1 MKGARQTISFLII
14 FLLLGTPVITCAE
27 EPLGLILRKGSIV
40 WKSTLQ
46 QARNFI
52 EEDMRPNRPLRMKTF
67 RPKDSGDDTEKD
79 TEKDDRKFSCEKTDS
94 PSVLRCNL
102 ACCVDF
108 GEGKTLRFATL
119 YFYGD
124 QFYQYKIAFPLD
136 LYQKIAEANKQ
147 KYGKPTKSE
156 ESVMTN
162 LRGDRFNNLVE
173 QWKLE
178 NTLVV
183 LGSRGG
189 EGKIFLSHLDV
200 YYLPI
205 YRQVLETQPKTKLPY

>member
-1 MKGARQTISFLII
+1 MKVARQAISFLVVS
-14 FLLLGTPVITCAE
+14 LLLGTPMITGAE
-27 EPLGLILRKGSIV
+27 EPFGLILRKGSIV
-40 WKSTLQ
+40 WKSTFQ

-52 EEDMRPNRPLRMKTF
+52 EEDMRPDAPRRMLTL
-67 RPKDSGDDTEKD
+67 GGN
-79 TEKDDRKFSCEKTDS
+79 KDDREEDDNKFSCGQTDT
-94 PSVLRCNL
+94 PGVLRCTL

-119 YFYGD
+119 FFYRD
-124 QFYQYKIAFPLD
+124 QFYHYKITFPLA
-136 LYQKIAEANKQ
+136 LYQKIAEASKE

-156 ESVMTN
+156 ESMMTN

-189 EGKIFLSHLDV
+189 GGKVFLSHLDV

-205 YRQVLETQPKTKLPY
+205 YRQIAEAQPKTKLPY

>member
-1 MKGARQTISFLII
+1 
-14 FLLLGTPVITCAE
+14 
-27 EPLGLILRKGSIV
+27 

-52 EEDMRPNRPLRMKTF
+52 EVDMRPDAPPRLLVVPGNR
-67 RPKDSGDDTEKD
+67 
-79 TEKDDRKFSCEKTDS
+79 DDREEENNKFSCGQTES
-94 PSVLRCNL
+94 PGVLRCHL

-119 YFYGD
+119 HFHRD
-124 QFYQYKIAFPLD
+124 QFCHYNIAFPLAV
-136 LYQKIAEANKQ
+136 YQNIAEATKK

-156 ESVMTN
+156 ESTVTN
-162 LRGDRFNNLVE
+162 LRGDRFANIVE

-178 NTLVV
+178 NTLIV

-189 EGKIFLSHLDV
+189 EEKIFLSYIDV
-200 YYLPI
+200 YYTPVCWQI
-205 YRQVLETQPKTKLPY
+205 